1 MGEKRGSVNV
11 SLGEASLPGL
21 GWLTLW
27 SLLYLVLVVPPGNDL
42 FGRLSPQLAYR
53 LIKGKACL
61 FPLVSAARSQPHEK

>member
-1 MGEKRGSVNV
+1 MGEKRGRVNL

-21 GWLTLW
+21 GGGLTLW
-27 SLLYLVLVVPPGNDL
+27 SLLYLVLLVLPGNDL

-61 FPLVSAARSQPHEK
+61 FPLVSAA